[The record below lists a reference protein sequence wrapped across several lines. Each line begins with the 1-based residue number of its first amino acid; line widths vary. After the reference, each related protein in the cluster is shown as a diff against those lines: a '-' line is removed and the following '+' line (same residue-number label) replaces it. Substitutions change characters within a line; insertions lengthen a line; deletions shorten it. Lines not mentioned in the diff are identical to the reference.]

1 MSVDPVYS
9 RWCTEIKVGE
19 KLIDVGWPASSPTKD
34 IPTMINYS
42 EQGMALNTNINEF
55 VKTLGLG
62 MFAQV
67 I

>member
-1 MSVDPVYS
+1 MLD
-9 RWCTEIKVGE
+9 G
-19 KLIDVGWPASSPTKD
+19 PASSPTKD
-34 IPTMINYS
+34 IPTMVNYS
-42 EQGMALNTNINEF
+42 EQGMALNTNIKEF